1 MAENAKVEADCKVI
15 SFINMKGGVGKTSLS
30 INVAD
35 SLAAK
40 GFKTLVIDTDPQF
53 NSTQS
58 LLLAKTIMDS
68 SDKTSLDEKQ
78 DSSAAVFEELSN
90 NKQTLYQI
98 FEPTNLFDDSSN
110 LVINI
115 KQNLDLIP
123 GDLQL
128 ASAISGDTSGK
139 EEVLYNHI
147 EKFNL
152 KSDYKYII
160 IDCPPTWSIL
170 THSSL
175 YASDFYIVPSKIDF
189 YSSLG
194 IELLTNQ
201 ITTKL
206 LNSRVY
212 KSGVNE
218 LTPLGIIF
226 TMTHNPE
233 PTYEKKRRERIEQ
246 SLDDTPIFTSKLV
259 NIASAQT
266 NFALYSEV
274 KGQSKYEQLT
284 NSIDRITDEII
295 DRITDEITDKMT
307 QQP

>member
-1 MAENAKVEADCKVI
+1 MAENAKTKEGCKVI

-30 INVAD
+30 INIAD

-58 LLLAKTIMDS
+58 LLLAKTIMNS
-68 SDKTSLDEKQ
+68 SEKASLDEKQ
-78 DSSAAVFEELSN
+78 DSSAEVFENLSD
-90 NKQTLYQI
+90 NKKTLYQI
-98 FEPTNLFDDSSN
+98 FEPTDLVDNPTD

-115 KQNLDLIP
+115 KPNLDLIP
-123 GDLQL
+123 GDLKL

-152 KSDYKYII
+152 KSRYKYII

-175 YASDFYIVPSKIDF
+175 YASDFYVVPSKIDF

-194 IELLTNQ
+194 ILLLKNQ

-212 KSGVNE
+212 KSGVNK

-233 PTYEKKRRERIEQ
+233 PAFEKKRRERIEQ
-246 SLDDTPIFTSKLV
+246 SLVGTPIFTSKLV
-259 NIASAQT
+259 NISSAQT

-274 KGQSKYEQLT
+274 KDQTRYGQLT

-295 DRITDEITDKMT
+295 DKMT
-307 QQP
+307 QQS

>member
-1 MAENAKVEADCKVI
+1 MVENTESKTSCKII

-35 SLAAK
+35 SLASK

-58 LLLAKTIMDS
+58 LLLAKTIITS
-68 SDKTSLDEKQ
+68 SKATSIDAKQ
-78 DSSAAVFEELSN
+78 DSSADVFKKLSDT
-90 NKQTLYQI
+90 KKTLYQI
-98 FEPTNLFDDSSN
+98 FEPTSLVDNPDS
-110 LVINI
+110 LIINI
-115 KQNLDLIP
+115 KENLDLIP

-128 ASAISGDTSGK
+128 ASTISGDTSGK

-147 EKFNL
+147 DEFNL
-152 KSDYKYII
+152 KSEYRYII

-194 IELLTNQ
+194 IELLTSQ
-201 ITTKL
+201 IQTKL

-212 KSGVNE
+212 KKGVNN

-226 TMTHNPE
+226 TMTHSPE
-233 PTYEKKRRERIEQ
+233 PPYEAKRRKRIKNI
-246 SLDDTPIFTSKLV
+246 LIDTPIFENKLV

-274 KGQSKYEQLT
+274 AKQPKYAQLT
-284 NSIDRITDEII
+284 NSIERITTEII
-295 DRITDEITDKMT
+295 DKIS